1 MNRDVEIKA
10 LQVAAS
16 IATAVSKTGGPVGIG
31 ATAVAALLGTV
42 ATVMAASGE
51 SADDI
56 LKKIRQPPALASWD
70 ALKAQAEESETKK
83 EKLKPSGGG
92 QA

>member
-1 MNRDVEIKA
+1 VNREVEIKA
-10 LQVAAS
+10 LQVAAA
-16 IATAVSKTGGPVGIG
+16 IAAAVSKTGGPVGLG

-56 LKKIRQPPALASWD
+56 LKRIRQPGPLKSWD
-70 ALKAQAEESETKK
+70 QIKAEADEAETVSA
-83 EKLKPSGGG
+83 KLKPSGG
-92 QA
+92 QQ